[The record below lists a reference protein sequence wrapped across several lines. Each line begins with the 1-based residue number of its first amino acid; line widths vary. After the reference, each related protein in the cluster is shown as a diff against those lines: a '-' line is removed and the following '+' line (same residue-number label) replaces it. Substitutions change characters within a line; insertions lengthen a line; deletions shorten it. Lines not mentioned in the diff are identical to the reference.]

1 MDRGREA
8 CIRENRVNARREEN
22 KMKLKIAACA
32 VNPTV
37 GDLEGNADMII
48 AAYDKAAGSGASIAV
63 MPEMVLTGYPIEDLT
78 QNAAFLADAEKARQR
93 VVAHVR
99 AHGGDTALI
108 FGHPTDTGRHDGNR
122 RLVHNS
128 ATLVDPKN
136 PELQVT
142 HKRELPSYGV
152 FDEKRDYLEG
162 PPPRVMTFRGL
173 RIGVPICEDGWFEEV
188 PKSLAAQ
195 GADIMLWINGSPFA
209 IGKNV
214 VRREHANRIFDQHRV
229 PVLYVNMVGGQDEL
243 VFDGD
248 CFSFDGT
255 WQWQGPLFE
264 SYVKIVDFDVQRSQ
278 ATRDLERRMPLAVT
292 PTGIESVYRALVLGV
307 RDYLGKS
314 RFKRVL
320 LGYSGGVDSGLVA
333 AIAVDALGPENVLLV
348 SLPSKYSS
356 DGSKDD
362 AVLGAERLG
371 CPMRTINIEPIV
383 EMSRRLYATMRFDMN
398 EPVPV
403 DEPMLTGTSDENIQ
417 ARARANLLMAISNQ
431 EGFMLLNTSN
441 KSESACGYSSIL
453 GDLAGGYSPL
463 KDVFKTMVW
472 NLCRYRNG
480 LDQEKLTRFGLK
492 GPVAEVVPEEII
504 VKPPSAE
511 LKPDQQ
517 DSDSLPPYPVLDA
530 ILEALMD
537 DERSV
542 ADVVAD
548 GICDLETATRI
559 RRLTFGAEYKR
570 RLAAPGVKIGKRLIG
585 KDRRYPIINGYRDSG
600 SVH

>member
-1 MDRGREA
+1 
-8 CIRENRVNARREEN
+8 
-22 KMKLKIAACA
+22 MKLKIAACA

-48 AAYDKAAGSGASIAV
+48 ACYDKAAGSGASIAV

-99 AHGGDTALI
+99 AHGGDTALL

-214 VRREHANRIFDQHRV
+214 VRREHANRIFDKHRV
-229 PVLYVNMVGGQDEL
+229 PYLYVNAVGGHDEL

-255 WQWQGPLFE
+255 YQWQGPLFE
-264 SYVKIVDFDVQRSQ
+264 SYVKIIDFDVQRSQ
-278 ATRDLERRMPLAVT
+278 ATRDVERRMPLAVT

-362 AVLGAERLG
+362 AFLGAERLG

-441 KSESACGYSSIL
+441 KSECSVGYSSIL

-463 KDVFKTMVW
+463 KDVYKKMVW
-472 NLCRYRNG
+472 DLCRYRNG
-480 LDQEKLTRFGLK
+480 LDQEQLTRFGLE
-492 GPVAEVVPEEII
+492 GTAGDVVPEEII

-517 DSDSLPPYPVLDA
+517 DTDSLPPYPVLDA
-530 ILEALMD
+530 ILRALMD

>member
-1 MDRGREA
+1 
-8 CIRENRVNARREEN
+8 
-22 KMKLKIAACA
+22 MKLDIAVCA

-37 GDLEGNADMII
+37 GDLDGNVDLII
-48 AAYDKAAGSGASIAV
+48 AAYDQAAARGASIAV
-63 MPEMVLTGYPIEDLT
+63 MPEMVVTGYPIEDLT
-78 QNAAFLADAEKARQR
+78 QNAAFLTDAETARQR
-93 VVAHVR
+93 IVEHVR
-99 AHGGDTALI
+99 AHGGTTALL

-136 PELQVT
+136 PELQTT
-142 HKRELPSYGV
+142 HKRNLPSYGV

-162 PPPRVMTFRGL
+162 PPPRVMKFRSIRL
-173 RIGVPICEDGWFEEV
+173 GVLICEDGWFEDV
-188 PKSLAAQ
+188 PRSLSAQ
-195 GADIMLWINGSPFA
+195 GADVMLWLNGSPFA

-214 VRREHANRIFDQHRV
+214 IRREHGERIFVQSGV
-229 PVLYVNMVGGQDEL
+229 PVVYVNLVGGQDEL

-248 CFSFDGT
+248 SFTFDGEH
-255 WQWQGPLFE
+255 QWQGPLFRPFVE
-264 SYVKIVDFDVQRSQ
+264 IVRMDVQRSQ
-278 ATRDLERRMPLAVT
+278 ATRPLERLRPLKCE
-292 PTGIESVYRALVLGV
+292 PTGIAQVYQALVQGV

-314 RFKRVL
+314 RFKKVL

-362 AVLGAERLG
+362 AWIGAERLG

-398 EPVPV
+398 EPIPE
-403 DEPMLTGTSDENIQ
+403 DEPALTGTSDENIQ

-472 NLCRYRNG
+472 DLCRYRNG
-480 LDQEKLTRFGLK
+480 IDHDQIIRFGFE
-492 GPVAEVVPEEII
+492 GTVAEVVPEEII

-511 LKPDQQ
+511 LRPDQQ
-517 DSDSLPPYPVLDA
+517 DTDSLPPYPVLDA
-530 ILEALMD
+530 ILKALMD

-570 RLAAPGVKIGKRLIG
+570 RLAAPGVKIGKRLVG
-585 KDRRYPIINGYRDSG
+585 KDRRYPIINGYRDNG
-600 SVH
+600 RTH